1 MNIAIF
7 TSNAIR
13 HKYLANTICESIDG
27 DCLVVSESVPLTN
40 GSGNND
46 GIQPSLIQEHFS
58 LRDRT
63 EAEFFS
69 GNDSFRAPTLPLL
82 RQEINLPYPYR
93 VIKNFKPDLI
103 VIFGSSIIKEP
114 LLSILPYG
122 RMINLHLGLSPYYRG
137 SGTNFWPFVNN
148 ELEYVGSTI
157 LCIDQGVDT
166 GDIIAHVMPEVE
178 IGDTVH
184 TLGCKVIKES
194 ARKIALII
202 SATWAVIESGR
213 QLKTVKQWSPAI
225 ERYYRKA
232 DFTEEVLKRYYE
244 NLRNG
249 IVERFVSNPKA
260 PPIIINLE
268 F

>member
-7 TSNAIR
+7 TGNAIR
-13 HKYLANTICESIDG
+13 HKYLANTICEDIDEN
-27 DCLVVSESVPLTN
+27 CLVVSESVPLIGG
-40 GSGNND
+40 GSD
-46 GIQPSLIQEHFS
+46 DKAQPLLIQEHFS
-58 LRDRT
+58 LRDRI
-63 EAEFFS
+63 EAVFFS
-69 GNDSFRAPTLPLL
+69 GNDTFRVPTLPLS
-82 RQEINLPYPYR
+82 RGEINLPYPYR

-103 VIFGSSIIKEP
+103 IVFGSSIIKEP

-137 SGTNFWPFVNN
+137 SGTNFWPFVND

-157 LCIDQGVDT
+157 LCIDRGVDT
-166 GDIIAHVMPEVE
+166 GDIIAHVMPKIE

-194 ARKIALII
+194 TRMIALII
-202 SATWAVIESGR
+202 SATWAAIESGR
-213 QLKTVKQWSPAI
+213 QLKTVKQWLPATK
-225 ERYYRKA
+225 RYYRKA
-232 DFTEEVLKRYYE
+232 DFTEEALKKYYE

-249 IVERFVSNPKA
+249 IAERFVSNPRV
-260 PPIIINLE
+260 PPTVVNLE